1 MMIDEL
7 LRQLGDLV
15 LGSVPTMILFVL
27 LVLAYRFVLYGPLM
41 RMLAERRERTQGAVE
56 KAHAAIAAADA
67 KSQEYEAKLRA
78 ARAEIFHRREQR
90 LQQWNAQR
98 ESALASAREAARERV
113 ATARASIEG
122 EADAA
127 RRQIE
132 ASVDQLAWQILR
144 VVLPTDVT
152 NAEGVR

>member
-1 MMIDEL
+1 MIDEL
-7 LRQLGDLV
+7 LRQLSDLV

-41 RMLAERRERTQGAVE
+41 RTLAERRERTLGAVE

-90 LQQWNAQR
+90 LQQWTAQR
-98 ESALASAREAARERV
+98 ETALASAREAARERV
-113 ATARASIEG
+113 ATARTAIEV

-132 ASVDQLAWQILR
+132 ASVDQLARQILR
-144 VVLPTDVT
+144 VVLSPDVI